1 MSFKPK
7 KAHNWNGKSLKGDYR
22 VTVKIDGVRLT
33 RNEQGGIVSRS
44 NKPLYNLP
52 PIPEHIQDAE
62 IFLGDWDSTIS
73 AVRTHEGDTVPYSA
87 IYELRPNL
95 DPRLDLGIVSDPSAA
110 YIQEQLEASLGCGY
124 EGLVLERLK
133 DGRWIKV
140 KNKETYDVLVT
151 GFQAGTG
158 KHEGRMGA
166 LITAYG
172 KVGTGFTDTQ
182 RQEWQDLH
190 DQGLAIGMLIE
201 VECMEVTKDG
211 KFRHPRFVRPRVDK
225 LEETPPRKPE

>member
-7 KAHNWNGKSLKGDYR
+7 KAHGWNGKSLKGEYR
-22 VTVKIDGVRLT
+22 LTIKIDGVRLT
-33 RNEQGGIVSRS
+33 RNEQGEMVSRS

-62 IFLGDWDSTIS
+62 VYLHNWDMTVS
-73 AVRTHEGDTVPYSA
+73 AVRTHNGTELPQSC

-95 DPRLDLGIVSDPSAA
+95 DPRLDLGLVKDPTAEQ
-110 YIQEQLEASLGCGY
+110 IQSWLERSLSFGH
-124 EGLVLERLK
+124 EGLVLERLR

-166 LITAYG
+166 LITNYG
-172 KVGTGFTDTQ
+172 KVGTGFTDAQ
-182 RQEWQDLH
+182 RQEWQELH

-211 KFRHPRFVRPRVDK
+211 KFRHPRFIRVRMDK
-225 LEETPPRKPE
+225 LEESPPRKPE